1 MTEEEKIHVTQEHA
15 DAFLRS
21 LWPCGEMNHLS
32 NHTRSFLEGLCGM
45 VPKYLRY
52 NDLSKIDTECAQRLS
67 GVLYALAD
75 YIAQGRK

>member
-1 MTEEEKIHVTQEHA
+1 MTEDKIHITQEHA

-32 NHTRSFLEGLCGM
+32 SHTRSFLEGLCGE
-45 VPKYLRY
+45 VPKNLRY
-52 NDLSKIDTECAQRLS
+52 NNLSEYDTEIANKLS

>member
-1 MTEEEKIHVTQEHA
+1 MIKYDKIHITQEHA

-32 NHTRSFLEGLCGM
+32 NHTRSFLEGLCGH
-45 VPKYLRY
+45 VPQGLRC
-52 NDLSKIDTECAQRLS
+52 NDLSKYDLESAERLS

-75 YIAQGRK
+75 YISQGRK